1 MLFLLFLSKIK
12 IMRFSLVAII
22 LILVSMTSCRKDF
35 DTVPSSGQLQFSK
48 TTVYLD
54 TVFTNISSSTYM
66 LKVYNRSSKD
76 ITIPSI
82 ALAKGNSSKYRLM
95 VDGLTGFDADNSGYG
110 EGKIFSNVE
119 VLAKDSLFV
128 FIEATAQIADA
139 NPSDLLYTDEIL
151 FDNGTFQQKVNL
163 VTLIQDAVFL
173 YPEKFS
179 NGTTETLTVGDD
191 EIYGFFL
198 DNTELTFTNAKPYV
212 IYGYA
217 AVPPLKTLTIQA
229 GARVH
234 FHDQSGIIV
243 ANTGSIQVQGSN
255 SVTPALEKEV
265 IFEGDRLE
273 PGFAEVPGQ
282 WGTIYLTDGSTNN
295 FFQNCTIKN
304 ASVGILIENQDAT
317 TVQIANTQIYNS
329 ANVGILARNGKIK
342 GENIVINKAGQA
354 AIACTLGGDYDFRHC
369 TFANYWTGSSRQS
382 PAVVLDNSLK
392 VNETVFKESLT
403 VKIYNSIIYGS
414 NNIEIGVNKVEG
426 PSFSVEIK
434 NNLIRFN
441 DSNNQLS
448 ANPLY
453 TFATNPTADAN
464 IISSN
469 IDPKDPKFKN
479 ASKNDLR
486 IEFTS
491 AAKGVGNGS
500 FVIAN
505 DILNNPRNNLY
516 DLGAYNHLPN

>member
-1 MLFLLFLSKIK
+1 
-12 IMRFSLVAII
+12 MRFSLIAIF
-22 LILVSMTSCRKDF
+22 LVLVIMTSCRKDF
-35 DTVPSSGQLQFSK
+35 DTVPSTGQLQFSK

-66 LKVYNRSSKD
+66 LKVYNRSGKD

-82 ALAKGNSSKYRLM
+82 ALAKGNNSKYRLM

-110 EGKIFSNVE
+110 DGKIFNNVE

-128 FIEATAQIADA
+128 FIEATTQIADA

-151 FDNGTFQQKVNL
+151 FDNGAFQQKVNL

-173 YPEKFS
+173 YPEKFA

-198 DNTELTFTNAKPYV
+198 DDTELIFNNNKPYV

-217 AVPPLKTLTIQA
+217 AVPPLKTLTIEA

-243 ANTGSIQVQGSN
+243 ANTGSLQVTGLPSATEN
-255 SVTPALEKEV
+255 LENEV

-282 WGTIYLTDGSTNN
+282 WGAIYLTDGSTNN
-295 FFQNCTIKN
+295 SFKNCTIKN

-317 TVQIANTQIYNS
+317 TVQITDTQIYNS

-354 AIACTLGGDYDFRHC
+354 ALACTLGGNYDFRHC

-382 PAVVLDNSLK
+382 PAVFLDNSLK
-392 VNETVFKESLT
+392 VNETVFKENLT
-403 VKIYNSIIYGS
+403 AKIFNCIIYGP
-414 NNIEIGVNKVEG
+414 NNIEIGVNKVDG
-426 PSFSVEIK
+426 TTFSTDIK
-434 NNLIRFN
+434 NCLIKFN
-441 DSNNQLS
+441 DANNQLAS
-448 ANPLY
+448 NPLY
-453 TFATNPTADAN
+453 AFATNPAPNTN
-464 IISSN
+464 LISST
-469 IDPKDPKFKN
+469 IDTKDPKFKN
-479 ASKNDLR
+479 PALNDLR
-486 IEFTS
+486 IQFTS
-491 AAKGVGNGS
+491 PAKGVGNSS
-500 FVIAN
+500 FVIPF
-505 DILNNPRNNLY
+505 DILNNPRNSPY